1 MRRGGIFP
9 PAQEFGKRRGV
20 FQILMPTAPTRIKS
34 RPRAASGISVV
45 HCLQVP
51 NQGEMN
57 MVKAVNTVTTSVR
70 LPVDL
75 VKRYDN
81 LAKATGRS
89 RTYYVTEALEE
100 SITQLEY
107 QYGLLKKVED
117 YRAGRLETVSI
128 DQLEDHLGLG
138 D

>member
-1 MRRGGIFP
+1 M
-9 PAQEFGKRRGV
+9 GKAAT
-20 FQILMPTAPTRIKS
+20 TAPT
-34 RPRAASGISVV
+34 
-45 HCLQVP
+45 
-51 NQGEMN
+51 
-57 MVKAVNTVTTSVR
+57 TVR

-75 VKRYDN
+75 VERYDN

-100 SITQLEY
+100 SIAQLEY

>member
-1 MRRGGIFP
+1 
-9 PAQEFGKRRGV
+9 
-20 FQILMPTAPTRIKS
+20 
-34 RPRAASGISVV
+34 
-45 HCLQVP
+45 
-51 NQGEMN
+51 

-75 VKRYDN
+75 VERYDN

-89 RTYYVTEALEE
+89 RTYYVTEALEG

-128 DQLEDHLGLG
+128 DQLEDHLSLG

>member
-1 MRRGGIFP
+1 M
-9 PAQEFGKRRGV
+9 GKAAT
-20 FQILMPTAPTRIKS
+20 TAPT
-34 RPRAASGISVV
+34 A
-45 HCLQVP
+45 
-51 NQGEMN
+51 
-57 MVKAVNTVTTSVR
+57 VR

-75 VKRYDN
+75 VERYDN

-100 SITQLEY
+100 SIAQLEY

-128 DQLEDHLGLG
+128 DQLEYHLGLG

>member
-1 MRRGGIFP
+1 MTKV
-9 PAQEFGKRRGV
+9 ATT
-20 FQILMPTAPTRIKS
+20 PTA
-34 RPRAASGISVV
+34 
-45 HCLQVP
+45 
-51 NQGEMN
+51 
-57 MVKAVNTVTTSVR
+57 VR
-70 LPVDL
+70 LPVVL

-81 LAKATGRS
+81 LAKVTGRS

-100 SITQLEY
+100 SIAQLEY

-128 DQLEDHLGLG
+128 YQLENHLGLG

>member
-1 MRRGGIFP
+1 MG
-9 PAQEFGKRRGV
+9 
-20 FQILMPTAPTRIKS
+20 
-34 RPRAASGISVV
+34 
-45 HCLQVP
+45 
-51 NQGEMN
+51 
-57 MVKAVNTVTTSVR
+57 KAVNSVPTVVR

-75 VKRYDN
+75 VKRYDD
-81 LAKATGRS
+81 LAKNTGHS
-89 RTYYVTEALEE
+89 RNYYFTKALEE
-100 SITQLEY
+100 SIPNLEY

>member
-1 MRRGGIFP
+1 M
-9 PAQEFGKRRGV
+9 GKTAT
-20 FQILMPTAPTRIKS
+20 TAPT
-34 RPRAASGISVV
+34 A
-45 HCLQVP
+45 
-51 NQGEMN
+51 
-57 MVKAVNTVTTSVR
+57 VR

-75 VKRYDN
+75 VERYDN

-100 SITQLEY
+100 SIAQLEY

>member
-1 MRRGGIFP
+1 
-9 PAQEFGKRRGV
+9 
-20 FQILMPTAPTRIKS
+20 
-34 RPRAASGISVV
+34 
-45 HCLQVP
+45 
-51 NQGEMN
+51 MN

-75 VKRYDN
+75 VERYDN

-100 SITQLEY
+100 SIAQLEY

>member
-1 MRRGGIFP
+1 
-9 PAQEFGKRRGV
+9 
-20 FQILMPTAPTRIKS
+20 
-34 RPRAASGISVV
+34 
-45 HCLQVP
+45 
-51 NQGEMN
+51 

-75 VKRYDN
+75 VERYDN

-89 RTYYVTEALEE
+89 RTYYVTEALEG

-107 QYGLLKKVED
+107 QYGLLKKVDD

-128 DQLEDHLGLG
+128 DQLEDHLSLG

>member
-1 MRRGGIFP
+1 M
-9 PAQEFGKRRGV
+9 GKAAT
-20 FQILMPTAPTRIKS
+20 TAPT
-34 RPRAASGISVV
+34 A
-45 HCLQVP
+45 
-51 NQGEMN
+51 
-57 MVKAVNTVTTSVR
+57 VR

-100 SITQLEY
+100 SIAQLEY

-128 DQLEDHLGLG
+128 DQLEDHLDLG

>member
-1 MRRGGIFP
+1 M
-9 PAQEFGKRRGV
+9 GKAAT
-20 FQILMPTAPTRIKS
+20 TAPT
-34 RPRAASGISVV
+34 A
-45 HCLQVP
+45 
-51 NQGEMN
+51 
-57 MVKAVNTVTTSVR
+57 VR

-100 SITQLEY
+100 SIAQLEY

>member
-1 MRRGGIFP
+1 MG
-9 PAQEFGKRRGV
+9 
-20 FQILMPTAPTRIKS
+20 
-34 RPRAASGISVV
+34 
-45 HCLQVP
+45 
-51 NQGEMN
+51 
-57 MVKAVNTVTTSVR
+57 KAVNSVPTVVR

-100 SITQLEY
+100 SIAQLEY

>member
-1 MRRGGIFP
+1 M
-9 PAQEFGKRRGV
+9 GKAAT
-20 FQILMPTAPTRIKS
+20 TAPT
-34 RPRAASGISVV
+34 A
-45 HCLQVP
+45 
-51 NQGEMN
+51 
-57 MVKAVNTVTTSVR
+57 VR

-75 VKRYDN
+75 VERYDN

-100 SITQLEY
+100 SIAQLEY

-128 DQLEDHLGLG
+128 DQLEDHLVLG

>member
-1 MRRGGIFP
+1 M
-9 PAQEFGKRRGV
+9 GKAAT
-20 FQILMPTAPTRIKS
+20 TAPT
-34 RPRAASGISVV
+34 A
-45 HCLQVP
+45 
-51 NQGEMN
+51 
-57 MVKAVNTVTTSVR
+57 VR

-75 VKRYDN
+75 VERYDN

>member
-1 MRRGGIFP
+1 MG
-9 PAQEFGKRRGV
+9 
-20 FQILMPTAPTRIKS
+20 
-34 RPRAASGISVV
+34 
-45 HCLQVP
+45 
-51 NQGEMN
+51 
-57 MVKAVNTVTTSVR
+57 KAVNSVPTVVR

-75 VKRYDN
+75 VKRYDD
-81 LAKATGRS
+81 LAKNTGHS
-89 RTYYVTEALEE
+89 RNYYFTKALEE
-100 SITQLEY
+100 SIAQLEY

>member
-1 MRRGGIFP
+1 
-9 PAQEFGKRRGV
+9 
-20 FQILMPTAPTRIKS
+20 
-34 RPRAASGISVV
+34 
-45 HCLQVP
+45 
-51 NQGEMN
+51 

-75 VKRYDN
+75 VERYDN

-100 SITQLEY
+100 SIAQLEY